1 MDTENHNLL
10 EQKPTSRDLHGNH
23 YRVPFTLYSCP
34 AFNKKLHGTLVGK
47 KIELEEM
54 ESDLDMARM
63 LEFKIRIQEF
73 KTTMVNML
81 KVLMKK

>member
-1 MDTENHNLL
+1 MGIITGFLL
-10 EQKPTSRDLHGNH
+10 LCT
-23 YRVPFTLYSCP
+23 SCP

-47 KIELEEM
+47 KIELEEI

-81 KVLMKK
+81 RVLMKK